1 MFFNFDYESIDA
13 MVEQYIGNELV
24 NSQRIQAPMQM
35 LQMQFLQMVQQ
46 IARLKQ
52 PMKVR
57 MIIPYQ
63 VWSQYD
69 KEMKILNNYIE
80 FQNWRDD

>member
-1 MFFNFDYESIDA
+1 MFFNFDCESTDA
-13 MVEQYIGNELV
+13 MVGQYIGNELV

-35 LQMQFLQMVQQ
+35 LQMQFLQLVQQ

-52 PMKVR
+52 PMKVKL
-57 MIIPYQ
+57 IIPYQ

>member
-1 MFFNFDYESIDA
+1 MFFNFDYELTDA

-35 LQMQFLQMVQQ
+35 LQMQFMQLIQQ
-46 IARLKQ
+46 IARQKQ
-52 PMKVR
+52 PMKVK

-63 VWSQYD
+63 IWSQYD

>member
-1 MFFNFDYESIDA
+1 MFFNFDYELTDA

-35 LQMQFLQMVQQ
+35 LQMQFMQLVQQ
-46 IARLKQ
+46 IARQKQ
-52 PMKVR
+52 PMKVKL
-57 MIIPYQ
+57 IVPYQ

>member
-1 MFFNFDYESIDA
+1 MFFNFDYELTDA

-35 LQMQFLQMVQQ
+35 LQMQFMQLVQQ
-46 IARLKQ
+46 IARQKQ
-52 PMKVR
+52 PMKVKL
-57 MIIPYQ
+57 ITPYQ

-69 KEMKILNNYIE
+69 KEMKVLNNYIE

>member
-1 MFFNFDYESIDA
+1 MFFNFDCELTDA

-35 LQMQFLQMVQQ
+35 LQMQFMQLVQQ
-46 IARLKQ
+46 IARQKQ
-52 PMKVR
+52 PMKVKL
-57 MIIPYQ
+57 IVPYQ

-69 KEMKILNNYIE
+69 KEMKVLNNYIE

>member
-1 MFFNFDYESIDA
+1 MFFNFDYELTDA

-24 NSQRIQAPMQM
+24 NSQRVQGPIQL
-35 LQMQFLQMVQQ
+35 LQMQFMQLVQQ
-46 IARLKQ
+46 IARQKQ
-52 PMKVR
+52 PMKVKL
-57 MIIPYQ
+57 IIPYQ

>member
-1 MFFNFDYESIDA
+1 MFFNFDYELTDA
-13 MVEQYIGNELV
+13 MVEQYIGNELI

-35 LQMQFLQMVQQ
+35 LQMQFVQLVQQ
-46 IARLKQ
+46 IAHQKQ
-52 PMKVR
+52 PIKVKL
-57 MIIPYQ
+57 IIPYQ

-80 FQNWRDD
+80 FQNWRDE